1 MVAWPLVH
9 LAIFGYV
16 IFGAH
21 IHVVIVVVLS
31 AHTKR
36 SVSLAGY
43 SNRFLLS
50 LVALIISASWFLVA
64 KI

>member
-1 MVAWPLVH
+1 MVAWALVH
-9 LAIFGYV
+9 LA

-36 SVSLAGY
+36 SVSLTGY